1 MVEMLGLAGGQYSL
15 DVNVGGEGLRE
26 RVREQQRGEGAGG
39 KALTR
44 VAETLQQLGS
54 RMCP

>member
-1 MVEMLGLAGGQYSL
+1 VVEMLGLAGRQYSL
-15 DVNVGGEGLRE
+15 DINVGGEGLRE

-44 VAETLQQLGS
+44 VAQTLQQLGKRS
-54 RMCP
+54 